1 MKLHTFP
8 LAPNPTKVEV
18 FLKEKGLDLAREI
31 VVLPKGE
38 QHDPAFLARNP
49 LGRVPVLELDDGEF
63 VAESLPILEY
73 LEELHP
79 EPSMIGRTPLERLR
93 IRSLERMIDTSI
105 LLPVGRLVHS
115 TRSPLPGVE
124 PNEGMAAWARTA
136 LVKPLALLDERG
148 LTDET
153 LFVVSADHGMA
164 PQAVPRSEFPD
175 DLPLREGMQLMA
187 QAESGQHIPIWIS
200 RNGSA
205 IAGS

>member
-79 EPSMIGRTPLERLR
+79 GPSMIGRTPLERLR

-136 LVKPLALLDERG
+136 CP
-148 LTDET
+148 
-153 LFVVSADHGMA
+153 SAT
-164 PQAVPRSEFPD
+164 
-175 DLPLREGMQLMA
+175 
-187 QAESGQHIPIWIS
+187 W
-200 RNGSA
+200 
-205 IAGS
+205 

>member
-136 LVKPLALLDERG
+136 LVKPLALLDERVG
-148 LTDET
+148 DAPFVFGDRPTIADGT
-153 LFVVSADHGMA
+153 LFAAMRFGRMFGVEVDASHRNLHRWYASFEERHGGA
-164 PQAVPRSEFPD
+164 PRV
-175 DLPLREGMQLMA
+175 
-187 QAESGQHIPIWIS
+187 
-200 RNGSA
+200 
-205 IAGS
+205 